1 MSSETESPP
10 AAVGEAESPSVDLGP
25 RAVTY
30 PYRRIERPAPT
41 PPSGPDPYGNDDPE
55 WLRINWREHLRSVDV
70 RGVRLNYAEL
80 GEGPPV
86 VFVHGLGGCWQN
98 WLENLPAFARGGYR
112 AIALDLPGF
121 GQSPM
126 PDWEI
131 SIPAYGRLV
140 DEFCKALNLHST
152 AVVGNSMG
160 GFIAAEVATHA
171 PTWIDHLVLVSSA
184 GITAAELR
192 QQPVVAWARTINAAS
207 PLAMR
212 LNLEGIRRPGLRQL
226 AFEGVFRHPQRIR
239 RELLYEF
246 SAPAIGAPAFVE
258 SAVSLAGY
266 DFLDQLEEITV
277 PTLMIWGRDDRV
289 VPASEAPGFE
299 QRISNS
305 ELRIYGDCGHL
316 AMAERPTRFN
326 REVQEFLGRSS

>member
-1 MSSETESPP
+1 MNGETGLTTTTATDEEEENPD
-10 AAVGEAESPSVDLGP
+10 ADLGP

-30 PYRRIERPAPT
+30 PYKRIERPAPT
-41 PPSGPDPYGNDDPE
+41 PADGPDPYGNESPE
-55 WLRINWREHLRSVDV
+55 WLEIDWGGHLRSVEV
-70 RGVRLNYAEL
+70 AGNRVNYAEI

-98 WLENLPAFARGGYR
+98 WLENMPASARAGYR

-140 DEFCKALNLHST
+140 DGFCRALNLHS
-152 AVVGNSMG
+152 AGVVGNSMG

-171 PTWIDHLVLVSSA
+171 PDWIDHLVLVSAA
-184 GITAAELR
+184 GISQAALR
-192 QQPVVAWARTINAAS
+192 REPVVAWARLLSAAS
-207 PLAMR
+207 PLAIR
-212 LNLEGIRRPGLRQL
+212 LNLEGIRRPGLRQM

-246 SAPAIGAPAFVE
+246 SAPAIGAPAFAPA
-258 SAVSLAGY
+258 AVALAGY
-266 DFLDQLEEITV
+266 DFLDRLERITT
-277 PTLMIWGRDDRV
+277 PTLLIWGRDDRV
-289 VPASEAPGFE
+289 VPASDAPGYVR
-299 QRISNS
+299 RIPDS
-305 ELRIYGDCGHL
+305 ELIVYDDCGHL
-316 AMAERPTRFN
+316 PMAERPARFN
-326 REVQEFLGRSS
+326 RDLERFLKR